1 MAGGDMA
8 QDSGSPQQE
17 HLEGLSARTG
27 LSLRDVEAF
36 VAAWERAGR
45 PGTLEDFLGFVPE
58 QRSASESDQR
68 RHA

>member
-1 MAGGDMA
+1 MAEESSA
-8 QDSGSPQQE
+8 TRE

-36 VAAWERAGR
+36 VAAWERAGK

-58 QRSASESDQR
+58 QRSASADEQR

>member
-1 MAGGDMA
+1 MAEE
-8 QDSGSPQQE
+8 SGATKQA

-58 QRSASESDQR
+58 QRSSSMGDER
-68 RHA
+68 RSSSA

>member
-1 MAGGDMA
+1 MP
-8 QDSGSPQQE
+8 QDSGATQHE
-17 HLEGLSARTG
+17 RLAGLSARTG

-58 QRSASESDQR
+58 QRAASSTDER

>member
-1 MAGGDMA
+1 MAE
-8 QDSGSPQQE
+8 DSGATTQQ

-58 QRSASESDQR
+58 QRSSSMDAERGSRSST
-68 RHA
+68 A

>member
-1 MAGGDMA
+1 MVEE
-8 QDSGSPQQE
+8 SGATQQE

-58 QRSASESDQR
+58 QRSSSLNDAR
-68 RHA
+68 RSSSA

>member
-1 MAGGDMA
+1 MAEE
-8 QDSGSPQQE
+8 SGTTKQE

-58 QRSASESDQR
+58 QRASSLGDE
-68 RHA
+68 RHPSTA